1 LLEVRQGEYFQ
12 LRELDKVLNADVVK
26 KARAR
31 GSSPPWLKAFAGQL
45 EDPEYV
51 SLTLAERGFL
61 HDLRL
66 LALRRGNKLLNAEH
80 YLRVQLR
87 LTPRTLTGPKV
98 DRLCALGFL
107 EPYNRATNVAA
118 NQLVLSLPGLEPSE
132 IHSAAE
138 VEVEV
143 ELPPSPPH
151 RGEHEPTARRART
164 RAGSNGADHSVKCP
178 QCGLEIKGALTLAEH
193 LYNSHDG
200 PVPAHYAAIEARAVE
215 PDLDFDDEPDVGG
228 SVST

>member
-1 LLEVRQGEYFQ
+1 MVGGVKQGEYFQ
-12 LRELDKVLNADVVK
+12 LRDLDKVLNADVVK

-31 GSSPPWLKAFAGQL
+31 GTSPPWLKAFAGQL

-66 LALRRGNKLLNAEH
+66 LALRRGNKLLNEEH

-107 EPYNRATNVAA
+107 EPYNHATNVAA

-132 IHSAAE
+132 NGSRL
-138 VEVEV
+138 EVEV
-143 ELPPSPPH
+143 ELEGPPSPPH
-151 RGEHEPTARRART
+151 RGEHEPSARRART
-164 RAGSNGADHSVKCP
+164 RAKPAAPSSVEWCERYVRANAAKFADEHIVEVLRDHGATDDDLI
-178 QCGLEIKGALTLAEH
+178 GYLDT
-193 LYNSHDG
+193 
-200 PVPAHYAAIEARAVE
+200 AADIR
-215 PDLDFDDEPDVGG
+215 LG